1 MIRWLLMRQCCHFV
15 RTDLC
20 STQLH
25 LSDKVKNHQYKGLKQ
40 NVVILGHQRPHPAET
55 LKTGTMDSLDNS
67 LSTRLLV
74 AGHMGEAQGRTARY
88 ITSWNT
94 HQLFHGK
101 YQGSGLWGFFSP
113 LLLYND
119 LYTIHTHT
127 HPCMNLPETKL
138 WSSLPMNLAFFLP
151 RHPEV
156 PRVVLVLTGVSS
168 KLSFVL
174 SEHCEEGIRKA
185 SIWYYANYIF

>member
-74 AGHMGEAQGRTARY
+74 AGHVGEAQGQTARY

-127 HPCMNLPETKL
+127 HTPLYEPTWNQT
-138 WSSLPMNLAFFLP
+138 
-151 RHPEV
+151 
-156 PRVVLVLTGVSS
+156 LVLTTHEPGLLPS
-168 KLSFVL
+168 KTPRSAPGGARPHR
-174 SEHCEEGIRKA
+174 SKQ
-185 SIWYYANYIF
+185 

>member
-74 AGHMGEAQGRTARY
+74 AGHVGEAQGQTARY

-127 HPCMNLPETKL
+127 HTPVWTYLKPNFGPHYPWTWPSSFQDTPKCPGWCSSSPE
-138 WSSLPMNLAFFLP
+138 
-151 RHPEV
+151 
-156 PRVVLVLTGVSS
+156 
-168 KLSFVL
+168 
-174 SEHCEEGIRKA
+174 
-185 SIWYYANYIF
+185 